1 MKMIEDENI
10 KDDNVEAVE
19 TETPEAPE
27 VNHVSNMVDSLVDGD
42 NVAAQDSFKNALTD
56 KIGSALDD
64 KRKTVANDW
73 LNSALDQE
81 DIADNSHLDGE
92 APAEQ
97 EGEQE
102 VEQENEPV
110 VSQA

>member
-1 MKMIEDENI
+1 MIEDENI
-10 KDDNVEAVE
+10 KDDNVEVVE

-27 VNHVSNMVDSLVDGD
+27 VDHVSNMVSQLVDGD

-73 LNSALDQE
+73 LNAAIETNDEAE
-81 DIADNSHLDGE
+81 DSSSE
-92 APAEQ
+92 ETPAEQ
-97 EGEQE
+97 EGEEE
-102 VEQENEPV
+102 VEQEDEPV
-110 VSQA
+110 VS

>member
-1 MKMIEDENI
+1 MIEDENI

-19 TETPEAPE
+19 TEAPE
-27 VNHVSNMVDSLVDGD
+27 VNHVNNMVDSLVDGD
-42 NVAAQDSFKNALTD
+42 NIAAQDSFKNALSS
-56 KIGSALDD
+56 KIGDALDD

-81 DIADNSHLDGE
+81 NIADNSHLDGE
-92 APAEQ
+92 PPAEQ

-102 VEQENEPV
+102 VEQEDEPV
-110 VSQA
+110 VSQT

>member
-1 MKMIEDENI
+1 MIEDENI

-19 TETPEAPE
+19 PETPE
-27 VNHVSNMVDSLVDGD
+27 VNHVYNMVNSLVDGD
-42 NVAAQDSFKNALTD
+42 NIAAQDSFKNALTD

-73 LNSALDQE
+73 LNSALEQE

-92 APAEQ
+92 PPAEQ

>member
-1 MKMIEDENI
+1 MIEDENI

-27 VNHVSNMVDSLVDGD
+27 INHVSNMVSQLVDGD

-73 LNSALDQE
+73 LNAAVE
-81 DIADNSHLDGE
+81 TETEADTE
-92 APAEQ
+92 TE
-97 EGEQE
+97 EQE
-102 VEQENEPV
+102 VEQEDEPV
-110 VSQA
+110 VSQTQ

>member
-1 MKMIEDENI
+1 MIEDENI

-19 TETPEAPE
+19 TETPE
-27 VNHVSNMVDSLVDGD
+27 VNHVNNMVDSLVDG
-42 NVAAQDSFKNALTD
+42 NNIAAQDSFKSALTD
-56 KIGSALDD
+56 KIGQALDD

-73 LNSALDQE
+73 LNSAIEQE
-81 DIADNSHLDGE
+81 EIADNSSLDGE
-92 APAEQ
+92 PPAEQ

-102 VEQENEPV
+102 IEQENEPV

>member
-1 MKMIEDENI
+1 MIEDENI
-10 KDDNVEAVE
+10 KDDNTEAVE

-27 VNHVSNMVDSLVDGD
+27 VNHVSDMVSQLVDGD

-73 LNSALDQE
+73 LNAAIEQE
-81 DIADNSHLDGE
+81 EIADNAELDKPE
-92 APAEQ
+92 E
-97 EGEQE
+97 E
-102 VEQENEPV
+102 ENEPV
-110 VSQA
+110 VS

>member
-27 VNHVSNMVDSLVDGD
+27 INHVSNMVSQLVDSD

-73 LNSALDQE
+73 LNAAVGNE
-81 DIADNSHLDGE
+81 E
-92 APAEQ
+92 ETEAEQ
-97 EGEQE
+97 EEQE
-102 VEQENEPV
+102 VEQEDEPV
-110 VSQA
+110 VSQTQ

>member
-1 MKMIEDENI
+1 MIEDENI

-19 TETPEAPE
+19 PETPE
-27 VNHVSNMVDSLVDGD
+27 VNHVNNMVNSLVDGD
-42 NVAAQDSFKNALTD
+42 NIAAQDSFKNALSS
-56 KIGSALDD
+56 KIGDALDD

-81 DIADNSHLDGE
+81 NIADNSHLDGE

-102 VEQENEPV
+102 VEQEDEPV

>member
-1 MKMIEDENI
+1 MIEDENI

-19 TETPEAPE
+19 PETPE
-27 VNHVSNMVDSLVDGD
+27 VNHVNNMVNSLVDGD
-42 NVAAQDSFKNALTD
+42 NIAAQDSFKNALTD
-56 KIGSALDD
+56 KIGQALDD

-73 LNSALDQE
+73 LNSALEQE

-102 VEQENEPV
+102 VEKDEQPV
-110 VSQA
+110 VSEV

>member
-1 MKMIEDENI
+1 MIEDENI
-10 KDDNVEAVE
+10 KNDNVEAVE
-19 TETPEAPE
+19 PETPE
-27 VNHVSNMVDSLVDGD
+27 VNHVNNMVDSLVDGD
-42 NVAAQDSFKNALTD
+42 NIAAQDSFKSALTD
-56 KIGSALDD
+56 KIGQALDD

-73 LNSALDQE
+73 LNSALEQE
-81 DIADNSHLDGE
+81 DIADNSSLDGE

-102 VEQENEPV
+102 MEQENEPV

>member
-1 MKMIEDENI
+1 MIEDENI

-27 VNHVSNMVDSLVDGD
+27 INHVSNMVSQLVDGD

-73 LNSALDQE
+73 LNATVGNE
-81 DIADNSHLDGE
+81 E
-92 APAEQ
+92 ET
-97 EGEQE
+97 EEQE
-102 VEQENEPV
+102 VEQEDEPV
-110 VSQA
+110 VSQTQ

>member
-27 VNHVSNMVDSLVDGD
+27 INHVSNMVSQLVDGD

-73 LNSALDQE
+73 LNATVGNE
-81 DIADNSHLDGE
+81 E
-92 APAEQ
+92 ET
-97 EGEQE
+97 ETEEQE
-102 VEQENEPV
+102 VEQDDEPG
-110 VSQA
+110 VSQTQ

>member
-10 KDDNVEAVE
+10 NDDNVEAVE

-27 VNHVSNMVDSLVDGD
+27 INHVSNMVSQLVDGD

-73 LNSALDQE
+73 LNGTVGNE
-81 DIADNSHLDGE
+81 E
-92 APAEQ
+92 ET
-97 EGEQE
+97 EEQE
-102 VEQENEPV
+102 VEQEDEPV
-110 VSQA
+110 VSQTQ

>member
-1 MKMIEDENI
+1 MDDENI
-10 KDDNVEAVE
+10 KNDNVEAVE
-19 TETPEAPE
+19 PETPE
-27 VNHVSNMVDSLVDGD
+27 VNHVNNMVNSLVDGD

-73 LNSALDQE
+73 LNSALEQE
-81 DIADNSHLDGE
+81 DIADDSSLDGE
-92 APAEQ
+92 APA
-97 EGEQE
+97 EQE

-110 VSQA
+110 VS

>member
-1 MKMIEDENI
+1 MIEDENI

-19 TETPEAPE
+19 TEAPE
-27 VNHVSNMVDSLVDGD
+27 VNHVNNMVDSLVDGD
-42 NVAAQDSFKNALTD
+42 NIAAQDSFKSALTD
-56 KIGSALDD
+56 KIGQALDD

-73 LNSALDQE
+73 LNSAIEQE
-81 DIADNSHLDGE
+81 DIADNSSLDGE
-92 APAEQ
+92 PPAEQ